1 MITSAFE
8 VQQPSPSITYVRSSK
23 HRLFFSILIS
33 FFIILP
39 FVAEASNDGRV
50 INIGAIIDVDSRI
63 GKEERTALE
72 IAVQSFNVNSNNHN
86 LSLYIRD
93 SRRNPFVSATAAE
106 ELIKEKDVKAII
118 GMETWEEAALVADIG
133 SRARIPVLSF
143 ASPATPPKSAATRWP
158 YLVRMATDDSEQMK
172 CIAAIISSY
181 GWRKVIA
188 VYEDGVYGGDYGQA
202 AELSE
207 ALQKSGSE
215 IEHRLILPPFSSISN
230 PKEVLEEELEKL
242 QRIQSRVFVVLQ
254 ASSPMTVHLFEEAKK
269 MRFVGRDSV
278 WIITDTISSYLDSY
292 NSSVI
297 SSMEGALGI
306 KTYYSE
312 ASSSYRGFYDQFRR
326 IFRKEQPGEDNFE
339 PGIQALKA
347 YDSIRIITEVLEG
360 ITSPDI
366 NPEMLLKNILSINF
380 NGLSGEIRFRN
391 GQVLSQDPALRIIN
405 VVGQRYK
412 ELDFWLPRI
421 GFTRNLEKRNESD
434 HFVGNNSIDLIGR
447 VTWPAELERV
457 PKGWAM
463 PTNAKPIKIGV
474 PGRTQFQKFVKVEFG
489 ENPRKNKYGGF
500 CIELF
505 HEVLHH
511 LDYELPYEFH
521 PFNGSYSELVDR
533 VYNKM
538 YDAAVGDITILEE
551 RAKKVEFTQPYAESG
566 LSMIVPVKSEES
578 AWIFLKPF
586 PPEMWLVTG
595 AILIYTM
602 SIVWFLERQSNP
614 EFEGPWKTQMGTAL
628 WFTFSSIFF
637 AHREKIYSN
646 LTKVVVVVW
655 LFVVMILT
663 SSYTASLSSMLTV
676 RRMEP
681 NVTDISWL
689 KNAKIGYDG
698 DSFVKS
704 YLKDVIGFKEKNII
718 NVDDQHKYEEEF
730 KSNNITAAFLELPY
744 QKVFLSHYC
753 NQYIPT
759 TPISKFG
766 GLAFAFQKGSPIAA
780 DFSRAFLKF
789 FEGGSLKI
797 LEDRWFDPQCAVN
810 VTETSTDSLSLHSFW
825 GLYLISGGISTIC
838 FLLSIILSMRKY
850 YRRGE
855 ETKYHSP
862 LRYTAA
868 RSMAVVLA
876 KHLSHRDVNV
886 RGEASNFNQVPDNTQ
901 RSSSGWEY
909 GSPPDSGMKTPVE
922 NSSAEIEIP

>member
-23 HRLFFSILIS
+23 HRLFVSILIS

-72 IAVQSFNVNSNNHN
+72 IAVQSFNVNSNNHS

-106 ELIKEKDVKAII
+106 ELIKEKDVKVII
-118 GMETWEEAALVADIG
+118 GMETWGEAALVADIG
-133 SRARIPVLSF
+133 SKARIPVLSF
-143 ASPATPPKSAATRWP
+143 ASPATPPKLAAIRWP
-158 YLVRMATDDSEQMK
+158 YLVRMATNDSEQMK

-181 GWRKVIA
+181 CWRKVIA
-188 VYEDGVYGGDYGQA
+188 VYEDGVYGGDYGKA

-207 ALQKSGSE
+207 ALRKLGSE
-215 IEHRLILPPFSSISN
+215 IEYRLILPPFSSISN

-242 QRIQSRVFVVLQ
+242 QSIQSRVFVVLQ

-269 MRFVGRDSV
+269 MGFVGRDSV

-312 ASSSYRGFYDQFRR
+312 ASSSYRSFYDQFRR

-360 ITSPDI
+360 NTSPDI

-405 VVGQRYK
+405 VVGKKYK

-511 LDYELPYEFH
+511 LDYELPYEFQ
-521 PFNGSYSELVDR
+521 PFNGSYPELVDK
-533 VYNKM
+533 VYNKT
-538 YDAAVGDITILEE
+538 YDAVVGDITILEE
-551 RAKKVEFTQPYAESG
+551 RAKKVEFTLPYAESG

-578 AWIFLKPF
+578 AWIFLEPF
-586 PPEMWLVTG
+586 PLEMWLVTG

-614 EFEGPWKTQMGTAL
+614 EFEGPWKTQIGTAL

-637 AHREKIYSN
+637 AHSEKIYSN

-676 RRMEP
+676 QRMEP
-681 NVTDISWL
+681 NVTDIFWL
-689 KNAKIGYDG
+689 KNEKRMIGCDG

-704 YLKDVIGFKEKNII
+704 YLKDVIGFEENNIM
-718 NVDDQHKYEEEF
+718 NVDSEDKYEGEF

-759 TPISKFG
+759 KPISKFG
-766 GLAFAFQKGSPIAA
+766 GLAFVFQKGSPIAA
-780 DFSRAFLKF
+780 DFSRAILKL
-789 FEGGSLKI
+789 FEDGTLKS
-797 LEDRWFDPQCAVN
+797 LEDKWFDPQCAVN
-810 VTETSTDSLSLHSFW
+810 NVTEISSDRLSLHSFR
-825 GLYLISGGISTIC
+825 GLYLISGGTSTIC
-838 FLLSIILSMRKY
+838 FLLSIILSLRKY
-850 YRRGE
+850 NRQGE
-855 ETKYHSP
+855 ETQHHSP
-862 LRYTAA
+862 LRYMTV
-868 RSMAVVLA
+868 RDMAVVPS
-876 KHLSHRDVNV
+876 KHLYHGEVSV
-886 RGEASNFNQVPDNTQ
+886 RGEASNFNQAPNSTQ
-901 RSSSGWEY
+901 WSSRLGIREPTRQWH
-909 GSPPDSGMKTPVE
+909 G
-922 NSSAEIEIP
+922 NS